1 MNMKR
6 RIGILGGISHKS
18 TARYYELIHEKY
30 FQKHGDYRYPEVVIF
45 SLDFQKFTDLEN
57 RGDRDGYIG
66 YIAEGVAS
74 LERAGA
80 ELVIMAANSPHAVF
94 EEVRERSHVPMIS
107 IAEVTAQK
115 AKEEGLKTLLL
126 VGIKFTMQSTFY
138 QEVCEKHGI
147 EVITPS
153 EEEQEEIDR
162 MIFDELVIG
171 IFMEESRRRLLE
183 IIEGYDVDGVILG
196 CTELPLILGQGDADV
211 RLLDTL
217 ELHVEAALDRSLVD

>member
-1 MNMKR
+1 M
-6 RIGILGGISHKS
+6 
-18 TARYYELIHEKY
+18 
-30 FQKHGDYRYPEVVIF
+30 
-45 SLDFQKFTDLEN
+45 FTDLED

-66 YIAEGVAS
+66 YIVEGVAS

-138 QEVCEKHGI
+138 QEVCKKHGI

-196 CTELPLILGQGDADV
+196 CTELPLILAQGDTDV

-217 ELHVEAALDRSLVD
+217 EFHVEAALESSLAD

>member
-1 MNMKR
+1 MKR